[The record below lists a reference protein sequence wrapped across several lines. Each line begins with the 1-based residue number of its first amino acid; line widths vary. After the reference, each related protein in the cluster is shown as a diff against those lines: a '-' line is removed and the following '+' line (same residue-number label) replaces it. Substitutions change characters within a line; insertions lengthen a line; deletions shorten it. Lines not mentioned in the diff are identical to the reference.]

1 MWKKLS
7 SKEIFSHPRLT
18 LIEDEV
24 ELPNGTKTKYLK
36 FKDDGS
42 RAGTII
48 CKREDGKILVQ
59 KEYSYPPSQ
68 KLFQFPGGTIS
79 ADENLEEGANRELME
94 EADLKAKN
102 LELIGEY
109 FANNRRSTAKFHVFL
124 ATDPA
129 ESSLPGDE
137 EEDIESFWFSEQEI
151 DSMIAK
157 GEIINCHLIAAWTF
171 YKLKK

>member
-1 MWKKLS
+1 MWKKMS
-7 SKEIFSHPRLT
+7 SKEIFSHSRLT

-24 ELPNGTKTKYLK
+24 ELPNGIKTTYLK

-42 RAGTII
+42 SAGTII
-48 CKREDGKILVQ
+48 CKRDDGKILVQ
-59 KEYSYPPSQ
+59 KEYSYPPNQ

-79 ADENLEEGANRELME
+79 ADEDLKEGINRELME
-94 EADLKAKN
+94 EADLKANN

-109 FANNRRSTAKFHVFL
+109 LVDNRRSTAKFYIFL
-124 ATDPA
+124 ATELE
-129 ESSLPGDE
+129 ESSLPADE

-151 DSMIAK
+151 DEMIAK
-157 GEIINCHLIAAWTF
+157 GQIINCHLIAAWTF